1 MRLSFF
7 LNLLILAAM
16 TSTGSLPLCTARSAP
31 RWTTPTFSTSRT
43 SRQRRGSLWRHS
55 MLQMLSNLGIKLAL
69 HFNNIYYCSIL
80 LVFIFI
86 FNRWEN
92 KNSKEKASKEEV
104 LGSYFNLLT
113 DEEIKSLYK
122 IYEDD
127 FLNFGYKF
135 AYRTLKLG

>member
-1 MRLSFF
+1 
-7 LNLLILAAM
+7 
-16 TSTGSLPLCTARSAP
+16 
-31 RWTTPTFSTSRT
+31 
-43 SRQRRGSLWRHS
+43 

-69 HFNNIYYCSIL
+69 HFNNIQYL
-80 LVFIFI
+80 LSFYENIFI

-135 AYRTLKLG
+135 AYRTLNLG

>member
-1 MRLSFF
+1 
-7 LNLLILAAM
+7 
-16 TSTGSLPLCTARSAP
+16 
-31 RWTTPTFSTSRT
+31 
-43 SRQRRGSLWRHS
+43 
-55 MLQMLSNLGIKLAL
+55 MLQMLSNLGIKLAWIKCYK
-69 HFNNIYYCSIL
+69 N
-80 LVFIFI
+80 IFI